1 MLHMHTAIVINL
13 KRRSNMFKVIEHE
26 FTTPIAFSI
35 RKFSLD
41 DSLKQQKHSPLLFWP
56 LLIWPYS
63 ALPTMKVFLVLFT
76 FSLLG
81 ERKKKQSTLAVSTN
95 TPVFHLTSP
104 SLQKSFLCI
113 ASQLCSSLQLSCLGY
128 FLNILGSWNRESN
141 MVSVI

>member
-1 MLHMHTAIVINL
+1 
-13 KRRSNMFKVIEHE
+13 MFKVIEHE

-63 ALPTMKVFLVLFT
+63 ALPTIKVFLVLFT

-81 ERKKKQSTLAVSTN
+81 EKKKKKQSTLAVSTN

-113 ASQLCSSLQLSCLGY
+113 AS
-128 FLNILGSWNRESN
+128 
-141 MVSVI
+141 